1 MTAFKKQPTLADLR
15 EFAGRTL
22 TVLSGLDMPDVPE
35 AHASRDRAQALASE
49 LESRLAAPVTIG
61 VVGEYSVGKS
71 LLLGTLLGKPDLLP
85 VEAGPSTGN
94 ITVLELTRG
103 EPGKPTEKAD
113 IAEVT
118 FLTEPRLAEC
128 VGAMLEELV
137 RALDERHPHLGAG
150 IALGGYNPV
159 TDPRG
164 WAPFETWYPR
174 LWPASGESGTHQA
187 IGAVHRDTVTELCR
201 IRDAALSQRDLL
213 GIPVG
218 VATAV
223 MDEALRLEA
232 AQRTPEHPPKR
243 QVRPFGTAQLRH
255 PAPDTA
261 KEAMRRA
268 FPLVEK
274 VTLKVTVSPD
284 HWDLA
289 GLISDDTP
297 VRLMDFPGIN
307 AAGSAGRDTFLSRR
321 EMVSVH
327 TILLVINAVRPES
340 KGASA
345 FWDML
350 TADGRTPQALAS
362 AALVAANAFDRVGP
376 PALSAVPD
384 GPLPLRHLLAHS
396 AEINGIHVYG
406 NKFVQHRENGIVV
419 VSSISA
425 IRAYQLP
432 YTRTSDETRAR
443 IRKALEDLDAPGAKR
458 WEAVAGRL
466 RQADEA
472 NPWTDRLRA
481 YDSDGGVERLRRL
494 VENHVQEHGLD
505 QKLERALGS
514 HRRLWRELGVLRSRL
529 RRARGTQ
536 TPEEYRELAARIGE
550 FRELLGRIL
559 PMLYQLRSTVSHRDG
574 PDDGEA
580 AADLGGR
587 PPQREEIAA
596 SVRDDVFDWREW
608 QELLG
613 RAERD
618 GHHLVPRSRPPSS
631 TGITLLLPPGQAATA
646 AQESAA
652 PEDSADAT
660 TAFLERFRG
669 LVDRRAAEGQEQLR
683 VWLEGWAAHWQDEFG
698 PLREWMADPES
709 YKLLHDLF
717 VRLRGGE
724 GLAARQ
730 LQHLWTALNPDAVRP
745 QLEELM
751 IVPGPTPQE
760 QENRFPMRAPH
771 ALPWHHRMPR
781 LDDQRSEER
790 ERHPLLVVQLR
801 QHTADAAARL
811 VTEHLGQALGRIEK
825 DLLGLYAQA
834 TTFLPLESEIRPPR
848 GPRATGTGPAGDLPA
863 TDEGPHEDPLDTLIR
878 DWSAE

>member
-1 MTAFKKQPTLADLR
+1 MTAFKKNPTLAELR
-15 EFAGRTL
+15 EFTTATL
-22 TVLSGLDMPDVPE
+22 TMLSRLDMPDVPE

-49 LESRLAAPVTIG
+49 LEARLAAPVTIG

-103 EPGKPTEKAD
+103 EPGRPTEKSD
-113 IAEVT
+113 SAEVT
-118 FLTEPRLAEC
+118 FLTEHRLAEC

-137 RALDERHPHLGAG
+137 RALDERHPQLGAG
-150 IALGGYNPV
+150 LALGGYNPV

-174 LWPASGESGTHQA
+174 LWPSPDGPVAHAA
-187 IGAVHRDTVTELCR
+187 IGAVYRDAVTELCR

-213 GIPVG
+213 GKPVG
-218 VATAV
+218 VKTGV
-223 MDEALRLEA
+223 MDEALTLEA
-232 AQRTPEHPPKR
+232 AQRTPDSPPKR
-243 QVRPFGTAQLRH
+243 LVRPFDMAQLRH
-255 PAPDTA
+255 PGRDTA
-261 KEAMRRA
+261 REAMRRA
-268 FPLVEK
+268 FPLVET
-274 VTLKVTVSPD
+274 VTVKVTVSPE

-297 VRLMDFPGIN
+297 VRLLDFPGIN

-327 TILLVINAVRPES
+327 TILLVINAMRPES

-362 AALVAANAFDRVGP
+362 AALVAANAFDLVGP
-376 PALSAVPD
+376 PALRAVPD
-384 GPLPLRHLLAHS
+384 GPLPLRQLLAHS

-419 VSSISA
+419 VSSVAA

-432 YTRTSDETRAR
+432 YTRTSDETRER
-443 IRKALEDLDAPGAKR
+443 IRKTLADLDPPGTKR
-458 WEAVAGRL
+458 WEGIAGRL
-466 RQADEA
+466 RRADEA

-481 YDSDGGVERLRRL
+481 YDSDGGIERLRRL

-505 QKLERALGS
+505 QKLERALSS
-514 HRRLWRELGVLRSRL
+514 HRKLWRELGVLRSHL
-529 RRARGTQ
+529 RRARGTE
-536 TPEEYRELAARIGE
+536 TPEEYRELAARMGE

-559 PMLYQLRSTVSHRDG
+559 PMLYQLRSTVGHLDG
-574 PDDGEA
+574 PDDA
-580 AADLGGR
+580 PSAADLGGR
-587 PPQREEIAA
+587 PPQREEVAA

-631 TGITLLLPPGQAATA
+631 TGIKLLPMPGQSATA
-646 AQESAA
+646 TEDSASA
-652 PEDSADAT
+652 EDSADAT
-660 TAFLERFRG
+660 SAFLERFRG

-709 YKLLHDLF
+709 YKLLGDLF
-717 VRLRGGE
+717 VRLRGSE
-724 GLAARQ
+724 GPAIRQ
-730 LQHLWTALNPDAVRP
+730 LQHLWTALNPDGVRP
-745 QLEELM
+745 QIEELM

-825 DLLGLYAQA
+825 DLIGLYAQA
-834 TTFLPLESEIRPPR
+834 AKFLPLESEIRPPR
-848 GPRATGTGPAGDLPA
+848 KPRSTGPDGDVTA
-863 TDEGPHEDPLDTLIR
+863 ADEVPHEEPLDTLIR